1 MYADVLGGV
10 TTVGL
15 SRQHTAEQHPRTGGP
30 TTKQEAGVNGLVLSK
45 TATRTDGMGG
55 EELGEQETVRAGEGF
70 TADELAVAMSRSTI
84 KAGQS

>member
-1 MYADVLGGV
+1 MYAYVFYRA

-15 SRQHTAEQHPRTGGP
+15 SRQHTAEQRPRSGAP

-45 TATRTDGMGG
+45 TATRTDGLDGG
-55 EELGEQETVRAGEGF
+55 ELGEQETVRAGEGF
-70 TADELAVAMSRSTI
+70 TADELAVAMSRSTL